1 MEYRFCL
8 ITLVCALYPIAP
20 VHAQY
25 PTKAIRLIVPTAPG
39 GVADISARI
48 VGQGL
53 SESLGKPVMV
63 DNRAGAGGNIS
74 AEIVAKSTPD
84 GHTLLWGFIGH
95 AINVTLYDKLNYDF
109 VRDLAP
115 VSLALSGPFVVVVHP
130 ALPAK
135 SIKELVALA
144 TSRPNQLDFASSASA
159 SYLVGLLFMQT
170 AGIKMPHVPYKG
182 AGPAL
187 TALLGGEVQVAFPA
201 ISGAIPFIKSGRLRG
216 LGVTSM
222 QRSSAAPELST
233 VSEAGLK
240 GYEATT
246 WYGLMT
252 PTGTPREIISRL
264 QEETVKVLRRPDVK
278 ERFAAAGA
286 DPIGS
291 TSEEFAAYNRSEI
304 EKWGKLVKASGAHP
318 D

>member
-1 MEYRFCL
+1 M
-8 ITLVCALYPIAP
+8 TLACASAAAVFAQP
-20 VHAQY
+20 QY
-25 PTKAIRLIVPTAPG
+25 PTKPIRLIVPTAPG
-39 GVADISARI
+39 GFADISARI
-48 VGQGL
+48 VSQGL
-53 SESLGKPVMV
+53 SEPLGKQVMV

-74 AEIVAKSTPD
+74 AEIAAKSAPD

-109 VRDLAP
+109 VRELAP
-115 VSLALSGPFVVVVHP
+115 VSLVLSGPFVVVVHP

-135 SIKELVALA
+135 SVKELVALA
-144 TSRPNQLDFASSASA
+144 KSRPNQLDFASSASA
-159 SYLVGLLFMQT
+159 SYLVGLLFTQT
-170 AGIKMPHVPYKG
+170 AGVKMTHVPYKG

-201 ISGAIPFIKSGRLRG
+201 ISGAIPFIKSGKLRG
-216 LGVTSM
+216 LGITSL
-222 QRSSAAPELST
+222 QRSSAAPDLPT
-233 VSEAGLK
+233 VSEAGLN

-252 PTGTPREIISRL
+252 PTGTPKEIISRL
-264 QEETVKVLRRPDVK
+264 HDEMVKVLKRPDVK
-278 ERFAAAGA
+278 ERLAAAGA

-291 TSEEFAAYNRSEI
+291 TPEQFTAYIRSEI
-304 EKWGKLVKASGAHP
+304 DKWGKLVKMSGARP